1 MMGIGPLEL
10 LLLLSLVGVYFLPII
25 VVTLRGIRGPA
36 LRNVV
41 LIDVLVGWTG
51 IGWIAAIVL
60 AVRRIEDTTA
70 HRSER
75 GTPSL

>member
-25 VVTLRGIRGPA
+25 VATLRGIRGPA

-51 IGWIAAIVL
+51 IGWIAAIIL